1 MGRQSHEA
9 TLPVCG
15 EGERCSNVLGLQV
28 WKIGENLFFGHAGR
42 QVFQDIVD
50 GYPQP
55 SNAWFSAPLLGVY
68 GDDIGVISKHVQC
81 TLLDCAILA

>member
-42 QVFQDIVD
+42 QAFQDIVD

-68 GDDIGVISKHVQC
+68 GDDIGVISRHVQFR
-81 TLLDCAILA
+81 LLDSAILA